1 MRSAL
6 IEKIKV
12 VIIVVLFITT
22 ILLLYLLWSP
32 GGRGIGFSGFGGR
45 NASSD
50 APTGAGLLRAE
61 YALRSSGSGSTELS
75 YDADGVF
82 AAAKEELAGFLAQ
95 SYAESS
101 VISEE
106 QYELA
111 MRDWPSVSVGFG
123 CGLPL
128 NGVLSLIAPE
138 SQLLRTADV
147 IVDSIAFSDA
157 APDSVFARDSGS
169 GSHYRFI
176 FGEPRESVDK
186 LSSAFGDNTYPAY
199 TARDLLGVGSVFLPL
214 GSFSELSEMPFG
226 AADGSKE
233 VGTDAARAVFG
244 DTFSFVRRITD
255 SFGNVTYMYGYGE
268 KNLYLYAEGAIEYRT
283 TVSGTESGDFA
294 RDLDAALSFAAG
306 CGGLKGDEWK
316 ALRLCGYSESGTRV
330 RTRNFSFAQSVLG
343 VPVYG
348 QSGPALTVT
357 VSGGAV
363 TGLRREGIDPGT
375 YTPGENRAAASPANV
390 IANNSNHIYNILK
403 GSVLAPASDEAFDF
417 AAKAVR
423 SLAPGY
429 YADPSRKLL
438 VPAWVLK
445 ASGGEMFYF
454 DLYEGTPLGY
464 TR

>member
-1 MRSAL
+1 M
-6 IEKIKV
+6 
-12 VIIVVLFITT
+12 
-22 ILLLYLLWSP
+22 
-32 GGRGIGFSGFGGR
+32 
-45 NASSD
+45 
-50 APTGAGLLRAE
+50 
-61 YALRSSGSGSTELS
+61 
-75 YDADGVF
+75 
-82 AAAKEELAGFLAQ
+82 
-95 SYAESS
+95 
-101 VISEE
+101 
-106 QYELA
+106 
-111 MRDWPSVSVGFG
+111 
-123 CGLPL
+123 
-128 NGVLSLIAPE
+128 
-138 SQLLRTADV
+138 
-147 IVDSIAFSDA
+147 
-157 APDSVFARDSGS
+157 
-169 GSHYRFI
+169 
-176 FGEPRESVDK
+176 
-186 LSSAFGDNTYPAY
+186 
-199 TARDLLGVGSVFLPL
+199 GSVFLLL

-283 TVSGTESGDFA
+283 TVSG
-294 RDLDAALSFAAG
+294 
-306 CGGLKGDEWK
+306 
-316 ALRLCGYSESGTRV
+316 
-330 RTRNFSFAQSVLG
+330 G
-343 VPVYG
+343 V
-348 QSGPALTVT
+348 
-357 VSGGAV
+357 V